1 MIVYILNWLNMAG
14 KNFVNK
20 YWKNK
25 LVKLLEIA
33 QNTTFKYVV
42 FKTKINITT
51 EEWASFAATVSSY
64 LNTPEKTL
72 FELLQTVKNTDYEDK
87 QKSMF

>member
-1 MIVYILNWLNMAG
+1 MTGW
-14 KNFVNK
+14 NFVNK

-33 QNTTFKYVV
+33 QNTTFKYIV
-42 FKTKINITT
+42 FKTKINISK
-51 EEWASFAATVSSY
+51 EEWASFAATVSAY